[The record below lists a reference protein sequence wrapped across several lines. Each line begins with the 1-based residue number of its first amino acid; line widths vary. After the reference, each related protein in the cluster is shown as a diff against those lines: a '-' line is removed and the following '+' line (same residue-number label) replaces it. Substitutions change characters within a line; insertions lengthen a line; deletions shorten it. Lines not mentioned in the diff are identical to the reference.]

1 MDASQEAL
9 DRRARIRD
17 NQRKSRARKQEYIQ
31 ELEHQVAQCKQ
42 QAQQSDIDH
51 RITVQ
56 KLQAENRRLK
66 DRLTSLGFSPASIE
80 QCLQQDDPAPVL
92 DRKIAIPALPRS
104 PPPASPTSSATEP
117 SASKTGH
124 DDTLQKPK
132 DPSLCRC
139 LLTGQDVDTLPSD
152 QDRLD
157 STLCS
162 IAEELIHQYNT
173 RGTDLDEIRR
183 HLSAGFRKGM
193 AGDGC
198 SVRNHVLF
206 QVLDEISNVI

>member
-1 MDASQEAL
+1 MDPSPETL
-9 DRRARIRD
+9 DRRARIRE
-17 NQRKSRARKQEYIQ
+17 NQRKSRARRQEYIQ
-31 ELEHQVAQCKQ
+31 ELEHQVAQCKE

-56 KLQAENRRLK
+56 KLQAENRQLK
-66 DRLTSLGFSPASIE
+66 DLLASLGYSPAAVE
-80 QCLQQDDPAPVL
+80 QCLQQAAPAPVL

-104 PPPASPTSSATEP
+104 THSASPVSSTAVP
-117 SASKTGH
+117 SASESSH
-124 DDTLQKPK
+124 DDSLKSPEN
-132 DPSLCRC
+132 PSLCRC
-139 LLTGQDVDTLPSD
+139 PITGQDVDTLPSD
-152 QDRLD
+152 QDQLG

-198 SVRNHVLF
+198 SVRNQILF
-206 QVLDEISNVI
+206 QVLDEISNGI